1 MPSPLSSGGS
11 KNHLFEDSPTQDRK
25 QGLQLLLANKVRA
38 LGSHL
43 SKDQGLETRL
53 NSDYTSSR
61 SPVTSLLHIHPP
73 QVPFSLLLLLLFN
86 WLMDLFCCCY
96 LLVYACFWFFVH
108 LRNISWYP
116 MSETRQGYRLLL
128 HDLTFIIILWF
139 IHLAL
144 IFERAL
150 YLVWSTHTVQHL
162 SLAIKFYFQNL
173 CMFSRNMSDTFVQ
186 CQTFS
191 NLHPYYLMSQP
202 QNQQCTFIWLWIPSL
217 RIWIHP
223 I

>member
-96 LLVYACFWFFVH
+96 LLVYACFWFFCSSQEHFLVSH
-108 LRNISWYP
+108 VRNKTGLSAPAPWSNIYYH
-116 MSETRQGYRLLL
+116 T
-128 HDLTFIIILWF
+128 
-139 IHLAL
+139 
-144 IFERAL
+144 
-150 YLVWSTHTVQHL
+150 LVYTSSINFWES
-162 SLAIKFYFQNL
+162 F
-173 CMFSRNMSDTFVQ
+173 
-186 CQTFS
+186 
-191 NLHPYYLMSQP
+191 
-202 QNQQCTFIWLWIPSL
+202 IPSL
-217 RIWIHP
+217 EHP
-223 I
+223 HSTASFISYKILLPEFVHVL